1 MNFDLTE
8 ERQMLQDSLRRFLRD
23 KYDTAT
29 RNGIL
34 ESEAG
39 FSADIWNGLAELGVI
54 GALFTEEQGGFGG
67 AGFDVTTVFEELGR
81 AGVVEPLLDSAV
93 LAGGLIAEGSRFRSV
108 GYSMD
113 VGKRGVLQDADRLGF
128 RLSSPLRVTSG
139 GLNFDL
145 PVSYDYA
152 TESADFALRRVS
164 LAPDG
169 HEMMGELAW
178 SGHALDGILAASVF
192 YRSEPGHVAN
202 APDDRGVLLRWS
214 RGF

>member
-67 AGFDVTTVFEELGR
+67 AGFDIGVVFEELGR

-93 LAGGLIAEGSRFRSV
+93 LAGGLIADLGSEAQQEHIEALI
-108 GYSMD
+108 G
-113 VGKRGVLQDADRLGF
+113 GTLQLAFAHGE
-128 RLSSPLRVTSG
+128 PTSRY
-139 GLNFDL
+139 DL
-145 PVSYDYA
+145 
-152 TESADFALRRVS
+152 ERVS
-164 LAPDG
+164 TT
-169 HEMMGELAW
+169 
-178 SGHALDGILAASVF
+178 ASQN
-192 YRSEPGHVAN
+192 G
-202 APDDRGVLLRWS
+202 G
-214 RGF
+214 

>member
-93 LAGGLIAEGSRFRSV
+93 LAGGLIADLGSEA
-108 GYSMD
+108 
-113 VGKRGVLQDADRLGF
+113 QQNI
-128 RLSSPLRVTSG
+128 LR
-139 GLNFDL
+139 
-145 PVSYDYA
+145 
-152 TESADFALRRVS
+152 
-164 LAPDG
+164 
-169 HEMMGELAW
+169 H
-178 SGHALDGILAASVF
+178 
-192 YRSEPGHVAN
+192 
-202 APDDRGVLLRWS
+202 
-214 RGF
+214 